1 MIMYRFDRYLL
12 REMIGPFVVSVCGL
26 LLFILLNLILSL
38 SGLMVDRGVSIS
50 VMVRLLI
57 FKTPAMLVIALP
69 VSGLFATFL
78 GFGRLVHD
86 REIMALEA
94 AGISLRRIL
103 LPLVIA
109 AFALGIG
116 DFVLYNWAVPP
127 AEHAYQTT
135 LQAIILR
142 EGTPHIRANTFFK
155 GPHGEFFYV
164 RRYNEKD
171 KTLHE
176 VLVYDTQGKLFPAA
190 KAAVTILTAQQGR
203 WEGETWSLTDGRVYG
218 YDSKGVLIYSGTFK
232 KLEITAGSE
241 GIGALFSSR
250 TPAEMGISE
259 LRQRIKMLRRS
270 GLSADELIVECN
282 LKVAIPLATVVFVLF
297 GGTMSLLFAW
307 RSRAVGIVIGFLL
320 VGLFQGTLLWTQTLG
335 KRGIL
340 PPAMAAWIPDIA
352 FGFVGLLLFLRLD
365 RLHRG
370 NLKHI
375 VKRMLPFLMLL
386 AFWMH
391 AAGGTL
397 PVAINCDK
405 LFISADNKHVKASG
419 SVHLA
424 YEKISLYAD
433 RVSLDQNSDGE
444 WALSA
449 DGRVSI
455 KIGDELELHGK
466 ELTAKLS
473 PHGNG
478 LATEEATTTDFQG
491 RSRFQNSKGEEH
503 ILIYRGKKGSI
514 AFDENG
520 DVSAIEISDGEL
532 STCDCCSGVLHAQPY
547 SIEMSRLII
556 YPDRLIVAFNL
567 SVFSFGTPV
576 FWLPVY
582 VQPLKE
588 TMESPLF
595 PAFGESAL
603 HGFFL
608 KWNFPFYLDQN
619 NYGTILF
626 DYFSRFSEIGLGA
639 VVHYAFA
646 GLSGKARVYFFPARI
661 GDSVT
666 EISLSSSFAL
676 PIEGQVSGSMDYKAV
691 GETHHLTFS
700 FALNKKLKQWRL
712 SVSASRSTTKNE
724 GISRTVERLPEISLT
739 RSGVPVSS
747 FTLSTNLSAGWFKEW
762 EDSSSATESVRI
774 GGTLTAKPVQPLRIW
789 SFTISPRAT
798 VEAARYASGEARES
812 VSLVSDISAPQLQ
825 LTYTYRLVHGQS
837 PFTFDKLK
845 TTNHLTWSLGKS
857 PLTLTGGF
865 NINKNEFDLL
875 KTRVSFPPFTLQL
888 DYNLN
893 TGRAEK
899 VTFSGAWQE
908 NNTSVS
914 FSFPYLPQVGKLGKA
929 SFAASARS
937 SGSSLSLQ
945 GTFTPEY
952 GLNCVFHTEIVTE
965 EGWGIFLSG
974 RYKSDGNAL
983 LSPGIGIFYEFYKCL
998 RIGVEEKSG
1007 QTWLYASI
1015 TAFPEAVLRYAPS
1028 GAGLK
1033 LGE

>member
-1 MIMYRFDRYLL
+1 MLMHRFDRYLL
-12 REMIGPFVVSVCGL
+12 KEMTGPFVVSVCGL

-50 VMVRLLI
+50 VMIRLLL

-109 AFALGIG
+109 ALALGIG

-127 AEHAYQTT
+127 AERAYQTT
-135 LQAIILR
+135 LETIIFR

-164 RRYNEKD
+164 RRYDEKD

-176 VLVYDTQGKLFPAA
+176 VLVYDPQGKLFPAA
-190 KAAVTILTAQQGR
+190 KAAVTILTAQRGR

-218 YDSKGVLIYSGTFK
+218 YDSRGVLIYSGTFK
-232 KLEITAGSE
+232 ELKITAGNES
-241 GIGALFSSR
+241 IGALFSSR

-259 LRQRIKMLRRS
+259 LRQRIDMLRRS
-270 GLSADELIVECN
+270 GLPADELIVECN
-282 LKVAIPLATVVFVLF
+282 LKAAIPLATVVFVLF

-340 PPAMAAWIPDIA
+340 PPAIAAWIPDIA
-352 FGFVGLLLFLRLD
+352 FGFMGLLLFLRLD
-365 RLHRG
+365 RLHSG
-370 NLKHI
+370 DIKHV
-375 VKRMLPFLMLL
+375 VKRILPFLVLIM
-386 AFWMH
+386 FWLH
-391 AAGGTL
+391 SAGAPP
-397 PVAINCDK
+397 PVTIDCDK
-405 LFISADNKHVKASG
+405 LFISSDNKHVEATG

-424 YEKISLYAD
+424 YEKVTLSAD
-433 RVSLDQNSDGE
+433 RVRLDQNNDKK
-444 WALSA
+444 WTLSA
-449 DGRVSI
+449 AGRVSI
-455 KIGDELELHGK
+455 QIGTDLELRGSK
-466 ELTAKLS
+466 LTAKLV

-478 LATEEATTTDFQG
+478 LSTKEATTVDFQG
-491 RSRFQNSKGEEH
+491 RSRFKNSKGEEH
-503 ILIYRGKKGSI
+503 ILIYRGKEGSI
-514 AFDENG
+514 TFDETG
-520 DVSAIEISDGEL
+520 DVSAIEISNGEL
-532 STCDCCSGVLHAQPY
+532 STCDCCSGVLQAQPY
-547 SIEMSRLII
+547 SIEMSKLIL
-556 YPDRLIVAFNL
+556 YPNRLIVAFNL

-608 KWNFPFYLDQN
+608 KWNFPFYLDRN

-626 DYFSRFSEIGLGA
+626 DYFSRFNEIGLGV
-639 VVHYAFA
+639 VVHYAIA
-646 GLSGKARVYFFPARI
+646 GFSGKARVYFFPARVGNPI
-661 GDSVT
+661 T
-666 EISLSSSFAL
+666 EITLSSSFAL
-676 PIEGQVSGSMDYKAV
+676 SPAGQVSGSIDYKAV
-691 GETHHLTFS
+691 GDTHRLTFS
-700 FALNKKLKQWRL
+700 SALNEKLGDWRI
-712 SVSASRSTTKNE
+712 SVLASRTTTKNE
-724 GISRTVERLPEISLT
+724 GTSRTVERLPEISLT
-739 RSGVPVSS
+739 RSGTPISS
-747 FTLSTNLSAGWFKEW
+747 FVFGTKLSAGWFKEW
-762 EDSSSATESVRI
+762 NDSSSTTASARI
-774 GGTLTAKPVQPLRIW
+774 NGILTVKPARSFHLS

-798 VEAARYASGEARES
+798 LEAARYASGESRES
-812 VSLVSDISAPQLQ
+812 VSLACDISAPQLQ
-825 LTYTYRLVHGQS
+825 LNYIYRLVHGQS
-837 PFTFDKLK
+837 PFTFDKLN
-845 TTNHLTWSLGKS
+845 TTNHLTWSIGKA

-865 NINKNEFDLL
+865 DIATNEFDTL
-875 KTRVSFPPFTLQL
+875 KTEVSFSPFHLTL

-893 TGRAEK
+893 TGQAEK
-899 VTFSGAWQE
+899 ITFSGSWRK
-908 NNTSVS
+908 NKTSVS
-914 FSFPYLPQVGKLGKA
+914 FSFPYLPQKGKLGKA
-929 SFAASARS
+929 NFTVSAHS
-937 SGSSLSLQ
+937 SRSSLSLQ

-952 GLNCVFHTEIVTE
+952 GLNCVFQTEITTE
-965 EGWGIFLSG
+965 QGWGMLLSG
-974 RYKSDGNAL
+974 RYKSGSAAL

-1015 TAFPEAVLRYAPS
+1015 TAFPKAILRYAPS